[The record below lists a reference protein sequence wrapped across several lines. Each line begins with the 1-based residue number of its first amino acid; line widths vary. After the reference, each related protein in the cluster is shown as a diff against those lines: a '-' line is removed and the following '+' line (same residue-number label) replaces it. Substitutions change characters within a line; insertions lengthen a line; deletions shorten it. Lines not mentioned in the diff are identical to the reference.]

1 MFFFSFIFD
10 RFHFFFIPFPMLSR
24 IACTSLTL
32 GVRIPSLIF
41 PFSSIRS
48 FSDVKSDFSETK
60 NTAKK
65 EEKKNNRH
73 YRKKSQ
79 FHWSGSICIK
89 AQVYKD
95 KDDENDSFI
104 GITSNDC
111 VVRIKKVL
119 NRHDIGHGGT
129 LDKNAEGI
137 LPIAVGSATKLLQV
151 C

>member
-1 MFFFSFIFD
+1 MKRRTIVITERNHNFIGLD
-10 RFHFFFIPFPMLSR
+10 S
-24 IACTSLTL
+24 
-32 GVRIPSLIF
+32 
-41 PFSSIRS
+41 
-48 FSDVKSDFSETK
+48 
-60 NTAKK
+60 
-65 EEKKNNRH
+65 
-73 YRKKSQ
+73 
-79 FHWSGSICIK
+79 SICIK

-95 KDDENDSFI
+95 KDDGNDSFI